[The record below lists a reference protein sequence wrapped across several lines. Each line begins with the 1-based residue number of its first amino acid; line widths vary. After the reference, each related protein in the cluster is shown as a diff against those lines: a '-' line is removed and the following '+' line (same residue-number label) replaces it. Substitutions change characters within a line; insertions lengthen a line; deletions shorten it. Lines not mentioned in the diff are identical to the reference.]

1 MKTTPKIALCLLLL
15 TFILAAPAAF
25 AQNPP
30 EKQPLVITWDKDN
43 PGCDQIFI
51 EGMKY
56 RIIKHDGLT
65 VVANIFEEKD
75 YLIAHV
81 GVFNGS
87 KDRVLVSPEASSLT
101 VWKDAKKQD
110 ATETFA
116 PIPAEKVAQKVAN
129 RGRWAR
135 ALMAFGGATA
145 TTTQTT
151 TESGSVIATGPGG
164 TATGTYSGSSTTTVP
179 DYEARRRAER
189 ATADSAARAGARA
202 DAVMGAA
209 LRANTVFPDKNVIG
223 EIYFQRKKFELGYF
237 ALRIGDV
244 SYNFVLLTQPRK

>member
-1 MKTTPKIALCLLLL
+1 MKLTPTIALCLLLL
-15 TFILAAPAAF
+15 TFILAAPPAAF
-25 AQNPP
+25 AQNAPD
-30 EKQPLVITWDKDN
+30 KQTLVITWNKDN
-43 PGCDQIFI
+43 PECDLIVI
-51 EGMKY
+51 DGMNY

-65 VVANIFEEKD
+65 VVANVFVEGG

-81 GVFNGS
+81 GVLNGS
-87 KDRVLVSPEASSLT
+87 KDRVLVSPESSSLT
-101 VWKDAKKQD
+101 LWKDAKKQD
-110 ATETFA
+110 ATETFS
-116 PIPAEKVAQKVAN
+116 PIPAEKVAQKFAN

-135 ALMAFGGATA
+135 ALIAFGAATA

-189 ATADSAARAGARA
+189 ATTESAARAGAQA

-209 LRANTVFPDKNVIG
+209 LRANTVFPDKMVTG

-244 SYNFVLLTQPRK
+244 SYNFVLQPK